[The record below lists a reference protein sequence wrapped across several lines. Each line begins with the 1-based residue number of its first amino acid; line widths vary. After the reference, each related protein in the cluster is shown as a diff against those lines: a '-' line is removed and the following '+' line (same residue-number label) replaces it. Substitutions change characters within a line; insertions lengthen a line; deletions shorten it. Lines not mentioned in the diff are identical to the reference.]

1 MELKEA
7 LAAISTG
14 HTIWSVSYAEE
25 VCNTF
30 AVSFPK
36 SLIKVYE
43 NDRHPMGVH
52 MLHGPEQ
59 GVWSLALSLHVAQ
72 CLGVADKAQGFL
84 GRGSQAREY
93 ARLVAE
99 KLGVRKE
106 V

>member
-1 MELKEA
+1 
-7 LAAISTG
+7 
-14 HTIWSVSYAEE
+14 
-25 VCNTF
+25 
-30 AVSFPK
+30 
-36 SLIKVYE
+36 
-43 NDRHPMGVH
+43 